1 MGNRSFPRRTGSRLV
16 VLLLLGTVFGSF
28 VHAAPQDWPPVT
40 DAERTLKDCPGQPG
54 AAAVFLLTE
63 QVTDLNDWTFQAFA
77 RIKVLTPGGKEYGNI
92 EIPFSEA
99 WEVQEI
105 HARVVQ
111 PDGRVEP
118 YTGPVLDKT
127 LLRIGRL
134 RQMVRTIALPA
145 VEVGSII
152 DYRFLLKLNWDKAAS
167 ARSLRLE
174 RWKPEEGG
182 VPDESGVL
190 AYAID
195 QWDFDSPLYTYKA
208 RYAFRYRGAIGHSHW
223 DMTFVSYGLP
233 WGPPLASP
241 GRVDLEVENIP
252 ARAKEGWMAPEEA
265 DRMGVTFFLCNQRV
279 EDVDSYW
286 RLEGAKWQSASKDFR
301 RRAGEAIAA
310 ESRAL
315 VTGLSAPLDKLKAL
329 YDRAQRIKNLS
340 YVPDLEPIKKK
351 ELRIKDNR
359 SAADVLK
366 QNAGLRSDI
375 TRTFAALAWTAG
387 FQADLVRVVSRDDKF
402 FNRSILDFYGQFD
415 RELAVVTVDGREMFF
430 DPATPFCPMGLVHW
444 IATDAPFIRASGPPG
459 EIERTPLDPPERS
472 ALRGEFDLRLDG
484 EGGLGGTA
492 SMTYTGQEALGLRLQ
507 NFGADEAGLRKSL
520 EEKMAALLP
529 EGSKASVRTVGNTA
543 ASEDSLRVD
552 YDVAFPGVVVAA
564 GDRKVLPAVPLRPRW
579 RDSFRNSGRRTSV
592 YFPYLALETFDIVI
606 TLPDGLAVEAVP
618 AANQADW
625 SFGRYSLSAAAEEG
639 TKVRI
644 RREST
649 IGKCVIPPDQYPL
662 LRAFFDKVRLSDDG
676 QIVLSS
682 RKK

>member
-1 MGNRSFPRRTGSRLV
+1 MGNRLLPLRTGFRP
-16 VLLLLGTVFGSF
+16 LLLLITGIVLSSAIF
-28 VHAAPQDWPPVT
+28 AAPQDWPPVT
-40 DAERTLKDCPGQPG
+40 DAERALKDCPEQPG
-54 AAAVFLLTE
+54 APAVFLLTE
-63 QVTDLNDWTFQAFA
+63 QVTDLDEWTFQAFA

-92 EIPFSEA
+92 EIPFSES
-99 WEVQEI
+99 WEVREI
-105 HARVVQ
+105 LARVIH

-134 RQMVRTIALPA
+134 RRMVRTIALPA

-152 DYRFLLKLNWDKAAS
+152 DCRYLLKLNWDKASS

-182 VPDESGVL
+182 VPDGSGVL

-223 DMTFVSYGLP
+223 EMTFVSYGLP
-233 WGPPLASP
+233 WGPPQVSP

-252 ARAKEGWMAPEEA
+252 ARAKEDWMAPEEA

-286 RLEGAKWQSASKDFR
+286 QQEGAKWQAASKDFR

-310 ESRAL
+310 EGRAL

-329 YDRAQRIKNLS
+329 YDRAQRIENLS
-340 YVPDLEPIKKK
+340 YVPDLEPVKKK
-351 ELRIKDNR
+351 ELKIKGNR
-359 SAADVLK
+359 SPADVIK

-375 TRTFAALAWTAG
+375 TRTFVALAWAAG
-387 FQADLVRVVSRDDKF
+387 FQADIVRVVSRDDKF
-402 FNRSILDFYGQFD
+402 FNKSILDFYGQFD
-415 RELAVVTVDGREMFF
+415 RELAVVQVDGREMFL

-459 EIERTPLDPPERS
+459 EIGRTPLDPAERS
-472 ALRGEFDLRLDG
+472 ALRGELDLRLDG

-492 SMTYTGQEALGLRLQ
+492 SLTYTGQEALVLRLQ
-507 NFGADEAGLRKSL
+507 NFGADEAGIRKIL

-529 EGSKASVRTVGNTA
+529 EGAKATVRAVGNMA

-552 YDVAFPGVVVAA
+552 YDVALPGVVTAA
-564 GDRKVLPAVPLRPRW
+564 GDRKVLPVFPFRPRW
-579 RDSFRNSGRRTSV
+579 RDSFRTSSRRTSV

-606 TLPDGLAVEAVP
+606 TLPDGLTVEAAP

-625 SFGRYSLSAAAEEG
+625 SFGRYSLSAAVEG

-649 IGKCVIPPDQYPL
+649 TGKCLVPPAQYPL
-662 LRAFFDKVRLSDDG
+662 MRGFYDKVRSSDEG
-676 QIVLSS
+676 QIVLSAA
-682 RKK
+682 KK